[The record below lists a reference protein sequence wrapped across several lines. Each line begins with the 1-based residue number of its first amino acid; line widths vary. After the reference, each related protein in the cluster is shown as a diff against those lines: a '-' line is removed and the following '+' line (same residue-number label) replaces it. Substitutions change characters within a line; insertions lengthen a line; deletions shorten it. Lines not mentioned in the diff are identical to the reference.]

1 MKPSLFLRRM
11 PVFALAAALLAVASC
26 GNTGKLSGKVIYQGN
41 PVPRAKIQFLCD
53 NGKLLDA
60 TSDDNGFYTVKGV
73 PIGRVRVGVKNFTEG
88 MAEGMAQ
95 FMQQQASKGSG
106 KENAGDIKQS
116 MEGMMK
122 NVSGKSGGSF
132 VLLPQRAL
140 DPEKSGIIFEVEG
153 GSQTQDIIVPES

>member
-1 MKPSLFLRRM
+1 MKFSILLRRM
-11 PVFALAAALLAVASC
+11 PAFALAAALLVVASC
-26 GNTGKLSGKVIYQGN
+26 GNTGKLSGKVMFKGS

-60 TSDDNGFYTVKGV
+60 TSDDNGNYTVRGV

-95 FMQQQASKGSG
+95 FMQDQANKGSG
-106 KENAGDIKQS
+106 KEKGADIKQS

-122 NVSGKSGGSF
+122 NVGSKSGAGF
-132 VLLPQRAL
+132 MLLPKTVL
-140 DPEKSGIIFEVEG
+140 DPEKSGIIIEVQG
-153 GSQTQDIIVPES
+153 GSQEQDIIVPDL